1 MELLATVNGIDL
13 ALFVGGV
20 LFGVYAWTRP
30 KKTQISV
37 TDIRAVMAEL
47 DKAVKTAQKEKGDN

>member
-20 LFGVYAWTRP
+20 LFGVYGWTRP
-30 KKTQISV
+30 KKTKISV
-37 TDIRAVMAEL
+37 ADIRAVMAEL